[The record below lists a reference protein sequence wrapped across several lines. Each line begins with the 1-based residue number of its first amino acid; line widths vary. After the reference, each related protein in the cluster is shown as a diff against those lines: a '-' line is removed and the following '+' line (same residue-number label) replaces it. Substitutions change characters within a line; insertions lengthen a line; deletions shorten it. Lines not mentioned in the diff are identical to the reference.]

1 MGRDKEFLDGYL
13 IVELNSFCIEK
24 FINLAYNNG
33 IKLWDINRKDLIT
46 VQFKISS
53 DDFKKIKK
61 VAKIT
66 NSKIKIVQKKGL
78 GFYVYKV
85 LKRKLFILG
94 IIVFIFILYYL
105 SNLIWIIDIRGNKN
119 ISNDEIVKALYKNGI
134 KIGVMKNK
142 LDLKH
147 IENNIVN
154 EIKQISLI
162 SLSIDGVKLNV
173 EVVERTLPPEIVDIE
188 SPVDIIA
195 KKDGIVTK
203 IFCYRGTPLIKPGE
217 YVKKGQILITGDI
230 FRTNRNDNS
239 KEYVKTIHSIGSVY
253 AKVWYEIFEEQELIY
268 NNSERTGNYIKNE
281 YMIINGKKIYINKND
296 AKFENYDKIEN
307 RTKINLLGYNI
318 PIEKVEEKI
327 YELKVT
333 KVNYSIDEA
342 IEIAKNKAEQE
353 IKKQI
358 PKDATILD
366 KKYDKIIEKNKVKV
380 RLLIIT
386 EENISYEQHR

>member
-1 MGRDKEFLDGYL
+1 
-13 IVELNSFCIEK
+13 
-24 FINLAYNNG
+24 
-33 IKLWDINRKDLIT
+33 
-46 VQFKISS
+46 
-53 DDFKKIKK
+53 
-61 VAKIT
+61 
-66 NSKIKIVQKKGL
+66 
-78 GFYVYKV
+78 
-85 LKRKLFILG
+85 
-94 IIVFIFILYYL
+94 LYYL